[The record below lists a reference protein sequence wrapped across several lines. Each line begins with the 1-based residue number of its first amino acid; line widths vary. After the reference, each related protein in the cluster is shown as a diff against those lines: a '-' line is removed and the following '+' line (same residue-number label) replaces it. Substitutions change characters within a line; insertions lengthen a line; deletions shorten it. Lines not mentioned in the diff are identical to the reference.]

1 MAQGLTRRL
10 DTRLRPT
17 AVELE
22 CPLGVEQ
29 FGAVEDE
36 LRSRA
41 RLDRNGCCGYFPALA
56 SVPGIHNDLPAC
68 RRFATCLPQLRVAGV
83 VYGFNFLRLSL
94 VAQSGDPAYHL
105 DSDAASAL
113 GGDVATL
120 RGRRVSRLLLNL
132 SSEIGR
138 TLRYL
143 DVDPFSVDLA
153 REGSYVC
160 AADPVPLDC
169 YARSAVIPP
178 RRETSVAGLAFVSNR
193 VLHSG
198 VDDTGGHFVAAY
210 GVETSASFERV
221 AEAA

>member
-1 MAQGLTRRL
+1 VVQALTQRL
-10 DTRLRPT
+10 DARLAPT

-22 CPLGVEQ
+22 CPLGVEH
-29 FGAVEDE
+29 FDAVEDE
-36 LRSRA
+36 LRTWA
-41 RLDRNGCCGYFPALA
+41 RSDRDGCCGYFPALA
-56 SVPGIHNDLPAC
+56 SLPGIRNDLPAC
-68 RRFATCLPQLRVAGV
+68 RRFATCLPLLRVAGV
-83 VYGFNFLRLSL
+83 VYRFNFLRLSL
-94 VAQSGDPAYHL
+94 VAQSVDPAYHL

-120 RGRRVSRLLLNL
+120 RRREVRRLLLNL
-132 SSEIGR
+132 SSELGR

-160 AADPVPLDC
+160 ASDPGPLHR
-169 YARSAVIPP
+169 YARSAVVPP
-178 RRETSVAGLAFVSNR
+178 RRGTSVAGLVFASNR

-198 VDDTGGHFVAAY
+198 VDDVGGHFVAAY
-210 GVETSASFERV
+210 GVESSASFERV